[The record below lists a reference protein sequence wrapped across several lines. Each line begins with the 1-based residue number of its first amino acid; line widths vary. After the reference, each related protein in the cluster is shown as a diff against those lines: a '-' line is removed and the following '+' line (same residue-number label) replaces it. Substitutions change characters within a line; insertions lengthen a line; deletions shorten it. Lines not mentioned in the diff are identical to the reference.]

1 MAKKP
6 VPAPTHPTY
15 EQALQR
21 LEAIVRELE
30 EGHLDLDALVD
41 KVREAGELVRY
52 CRDRLK
58 GVSTELDELLGSM
71 EDENE

>member
-1 MAKKP
+1 MAKKSI
-6 VPAPTHPTY
+6 PAQPHLTY

-21 LEAIVRELE
+21 LEAIVNELE
-30 EGHLDLDALVD
+30 DGRLDLDALVD

-58 GVSTELDELLGSM
+58 GVSTELDQLIGGM
-71 EDENE
+71 EGEE